1 VTLTT
6 TNHDRDK
13 AGLTYVYPVLSRRA
27 GGLSIGINLNINNA
41 CNWRCIYCQVPNLI
55 RGSAPSVNL
64 DKLGHELRNFL
75 ADVVHGTFYDRE
87 DVPDEYRVIK
97 DIAISGNGEPT
108 TANEFDQVVNLIEL
122 ILKEYGLLNSIKC
135 ILITNGSMV
144 NRVHVKKGLKKLAKI
159 NGEVWFKIDSATPTG
174 IATINQIRSTNTA
187 MLKRL
192 KVAAELCPTFIQ
204 TCVFAYKNQPPDEVE
219 VKAYIHL
226 LKAALNRNIPVKGV
240 MLYGIER
247 PSMQAEAKLIKKL
260 PESWLQDF
268 ALKMNELSLDV
279 TISP

>member
-1 VTLTT
+1 MLTT
-6 TNHDRDK
+6 SDHSRDK

-75 ADVVHGTFYDRE
+75 ADVIHGSFYDRE
-87 DVPDEYRVIK
+87 EVPDEYRVIK

-108 TANEFDQVVNLIEL
+108 TANEFDQVVNLIDL

-135 ILITNGSMV
+135 VLITNGSMV
-144 NRVHVKKGLKKLAKI
+144 NRIHVKKGLKKLAKM
-159 NGEVWFKIDSATPTG
+159 NGEVWFKIDSATSSG
-174 IATINQIRSTNTA
+174 IATINQIRGSNTST
-187 MLKRL
+187 LRRL
-192 KVAAELCPTFIQ
+192 KVSAELCPTWIQ
-204 TCVFAYKNQPPDEVE
+204 TCVFSYKNQPPGESE
-219 VKAYIHL
+219 TNAYINL
-226 LKAALNRNIPVKGV
+226 IKAAISRNIPVKGV
-240 MLYGIER
+240 LLYGVER
-247 PSMQAEAKLIKKL
+247 PSQQPEAKMIKKL

-279 TISP
+279 TISH

>member
-1 VTLTT
+1 MLSTFD
-6 TNHDRDK
+6 HSRDK

-64 DKLGHELRNFL
+64 DKLGNELRNFL
-75 ADVVHGTFYDRE
+75 ADVVHGGFYERE
-87 DVPDEYRVIK
+87 EVPDEYRVIK

-144 NRVHVKKGLKKLAKI
+144 NRNHVKKGLKKFAKI
-159 NGEVWFKIDSATPTG
+159 KGEVWFKIDSATPNG
-174 IATINQIRSTNTA
+174 IATVNQIRGSATST
-187 MLKRL
+187 LKRL
-192 KVAAELCPTFIQ
+192 KVSADLCSTWIQ
-204 TCVFAYKNQPPDEVE
+204 TCMFAMNNKPPSEKE
-219 VKAYIHL
+219 INAYLNL
-226 LKAALNRNIPVKGV
+226 LDAIKSRKIPVKGIL
-240 MLYGIER
+240 LYGIAR
-247 PSMQAEAKLIKKL
+247 PSMQADADKLSRL
-260 PESWLQDF
+260 SEEWLQQVAMRINHYDIDI
-268 ALKMNELSLDV
+268 KI
-279 TISP
+279 TP